1 MRGQMVNPWLVPD
14 HVTNPDKR
22 LDQQQARP
30 PFPAIFPDLG
40 GWHQLTSN
48 ALIHIQPGSPVHP
61 TNFQNHGVAGRFPAA
76 RLYKHMSLWAAT
88 FIVARAAIAKRLIA
102 KIDVQNAY

>member
-1 MRGQMVNPWLVPD
+1 MVNPWFVPD
-14 HVTNPDKR
+14 HVTDPDKW
-22 LDQQQARP
+22 LDQQQTRSP
-30 PFPAIFPDLG
+30 LNTIFPDFI
-40 GWHQLTSN
+40 GWHQLTSD
-48 ALIHIQPGSPVHP
+48 ALTHIQPGSPVHP

-102 KIDVQNAY
+102 KIDVQSAY